1 MAIPALRKQIGV
13 GQLAPLYLLTGDDT
27 RLLDRIVDEFEA
39 TVDPADRP
47 FCVERLYAGDPG
59 AQPIDVATS
68 ARVLPMLGPRRIVI
82 VMRAERWLKPK
93 RATKA
98 AADAAPADV
107 ESPADVEPGAADV
120 VPLEDYVANPS
131 PSSTLVFVAAEVDR
145 TRRLTKLLIERAQV
159 AYAGGIGADNPA
171 ERAQARTAALHLVQE
186 SVKQYGRSID
196 PQAAAVLVERAGGE
210 VSKLRDDLERLR
222 LYTEGRTAITR
233 EDVLDV
239 ASMATDVDEWGVV
252 NAIADGDAGRALRE
266 AGVRMDQGDSPHA
279 LVGQLRWWVSTR
291 LVQFAPQRVKSA
303 LDALFRT
310 DLALKSSGG
319 DDRVLIERL
328 VVELASRR

>member
-1 MAIPALRKQIGV
+1 
-13 GQLAPLYLLTGDDT
+13 
-27 RLLDRIVDEFEA
+27 
-39 TVDPADRP
+39 
-47 FCVERLYAGDPG
+47 
-59 AQPIDVATS
+59 
-68 ARVLPMLGPRRIVI
+68 
-82 VMRAERWLKPK
+82 
-93 RATKA
+93 
-98 AADAAPADV
+98 
-107 ESPADVEPGAADV
+107 VEPGAADV